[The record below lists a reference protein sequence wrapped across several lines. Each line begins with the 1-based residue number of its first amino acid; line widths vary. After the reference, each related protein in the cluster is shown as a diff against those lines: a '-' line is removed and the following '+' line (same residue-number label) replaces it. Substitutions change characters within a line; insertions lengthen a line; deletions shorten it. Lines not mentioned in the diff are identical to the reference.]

1 MEDEVKKPKS
11 ALDQAFD
18 KFQEDTEDCRFI
30 RKEMIEQL
38 RKDLPK
44 AQVCEGD
51 KAMMIQAKM
60 SIVTTLNGLLKDV
73 ESAAAGKVKL
83 RLSISEQESAGQY
96 SKSIVNL
103 LKMISVADAPK
114 ADGSTVVDDSQIQGD
129 LEKRAAEEKIEITE
143 GEISECSGTAGEA
156 PKGSPEPEQQ
166 ESSEQ
171 E

>member
-1 MEDEVKKPKS
+1 MESSEKPKS

-38 RKDLPK
+38 RRDLPK
-44 AQVCEGD
+44 AQVTDGD

-73 ESAAAGKVKL
+73 ESAAAGRVKL

-103 LKMISVADAPK
+103 LKMISVKDTPTAGGAPQK
-114 ADGSTVVDDSQIQGD
+114 DDVDIQNELTKRGED
-129 LEKRAAEEKIEITE
+129 LKIEISE
-143 GEISECSGTAGEA
+143 GELEACKGGAPSSGSVEDT
-156 PKGSPEPEQQ
+156 KKDNVPEKK
-166 ESSEQ
+166 
-171 E
+171 